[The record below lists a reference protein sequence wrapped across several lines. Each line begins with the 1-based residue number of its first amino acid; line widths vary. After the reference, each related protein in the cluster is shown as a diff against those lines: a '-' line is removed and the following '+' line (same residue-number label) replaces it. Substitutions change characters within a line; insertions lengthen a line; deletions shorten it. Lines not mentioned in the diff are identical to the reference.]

1 MVWLGSTFYQLHKV
15 RFHIY
20 MTSLVDIEEQNIKNQ
35 NSYLGKDIFY
45 IPENYSNMFHL
56 WIYNYLLNTFVKA
69 IQIIINMFALIC
81 CSQWFNLHIETYLKH
96 IWQYN
101 CIL

>member
-1 MVWLGSTFYQLHKV
+1 
-15 RFHIY
+15 
-20 MTSLVDIEEQNIKNQ
+20 VDIEEQNIKYQ

-45 IPENYSNMFHL
+45 IPENYSSTFHL
-56 WIYNYLLNTFVKA
+56 WIYNYLLNKFVKA
-69 IQIIINMFALIC
+69 IEIIINKFALIC
-81 CSQWFNLHIETYLKH
+81 CSQLFNLHIEIYLKH